1 MQRGRGIIS
10 VTEVFPMMEIT
21 TLHRSAARRKPEF
34 DRDLARELG
43 DVMGQLRRTIRRSVR
58 RGWPHAPL
66 AENQVELV
74 RLLRERPGIRVQ
86 DAAAAL
92 GLADN
97 SVSALVGPLSAQGWV
112 RRQTDPRD
120 GRAALL
126 DLSAE
131 ARRRIADWQ
140 DRRGQLIGSA
150 VDRLSTRDRETLAAA
165 IPALR
170 SLREA
175 LEAES

>member
-1 MQRGRGIIS
+1 MTEARTIERTRRASAVRTRG
-10 VTEVFPMMEIT
+10 
-21 TLHRSAARRKPEF
+21 AREGSDGAF

-43 DVMGQLRRTIRRSVR
+43 DVMGQLRRTLRRNVR

-66 AENQVELV
+66 AENEVELV
-74 RLLRERPGIRVQ
+74 RLLRGRPGIRVQ

-97 SVSALVGPLSAQGWV
+97 TVSALVGRLSSQGWV
-112 RRQTDPRD
+112 RRRTDPRD
-120 GRAALL
+120 ARAALL
-126 DLSAE
+126 DLSSE
-131 ARRRIADWQ
+131 ARRRIADWK

-150 VDRLSTRDRETLAAA
+150 VDHLSPGERDALAAA

-170 SLREA
+170 SLREV

>member
-1 MQRGRGIIS
+1 MS
-10 VTEVFPMMEIT
+10 EIA
-21 TLHRSAARRKPEF
+21 TLRRSAGGRKAQF
-34 DRDLARELG
+34 DRELARELG
-43 DVMGQLRRTIRRSVR
+43 DVLGQLRRTLRRHVR

-66 AENQVELV
+66 AENELELV

-97 SVSALVGPLSAQGWV
+97 TVSALVGRLTAQGWV
-112 RRQTDPRD
+112 RRQTDPSD

-131 ARRRIADWQ
+131 ARRRIADWK

-150 VDRLSTRDRETLAAA
+150 LDRMSAHDREALAAA
-165 IPALR
+165 VPALR
-170 SLREA
+170 SLREV
-175 LEAES
+175 LEDES

>member
-1 MQRGRGIIS
+1 MMSGAIIS
-10 VTEVFPMMEIT
+10 VTEVFRMTEIT

-43 DVMGQLRRTIRRSVR
+43 DVMGRLRRTIRRSVR

-66 AENQVELV
+66 AENEVELV

-97 SVSALVGPLSAQGWV
+97 SVSALVGRLSAQGWV
-112 RRQTDPRD
+112 RRQTDPHD

-150 VDRLSTRDRETLAAA
+150 VDRLSTRDREALAAA